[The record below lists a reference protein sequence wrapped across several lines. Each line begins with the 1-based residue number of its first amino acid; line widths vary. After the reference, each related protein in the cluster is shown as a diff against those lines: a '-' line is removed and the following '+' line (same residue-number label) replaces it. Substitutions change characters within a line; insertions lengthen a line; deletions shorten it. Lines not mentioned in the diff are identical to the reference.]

1 MVLKSGHKNTLK
13 ELIRGGKKMTIDN
26 KKVELEMSRL
36 CINKGELAERM
47 NISRTRLRVILN
59 SKKLTPVA
67 VGRLAKALGVD
78 VTAIIEAE

>member
-1 MVLKSGHKNTLK
+1 
-13 ELIRGGKKMTIDN
+13 MTIDN

>member
-1 MVLKSGHKNTLK
+1 
-13 ELIRGGKKMTIDN
+13 MTIDN

-36 CINKGELAERM
+36 CINKGELAQRM
-47 NISRTRLRVILN
+47 NISRTRLLVILN